1 MRLFNTSISLR
12 TVCVGLAAV
21 AGAGTALAHHSIL
34 GKFDDARAV
43 TLEGIVTK
51 VDWRAPHAHVFMNVE
66 SGGQT
71 LNWAVE
77 LESPTELTLSGW
89 NNETLVPGDAITVA
103 GWRARDDSRQVWGD
117 RVERTENGHQVYM
130 LRDTAPPLPLSPR
143 PAPRWPDGQVAL
155 GATQTSSDGYWAY
168 PSMKALV
175 EDGVE
180 VEFDRNGLLMN
191 PADASKV
198 APMQDWALALFRNR
212 QARQLRD
219 DPMFLNCKPPG
230 GPRQYESDLGFKLVE
245 DRASERLFVLLGSG
259 NHNYRIIYLDGR
271 EQVGQVGGDDDNP
284 LYYGR
289 SVGEWDGDTLVVDT
303 RSFNEDFWFT
313 SSGLPHTNR
322 LQLTERF
329 TRSDLDTLVYQVTV
343 DDPGAYTRP
352 WTATWTLR
360 WVGGGELPWHL
371 CQHNRP

>member
-1 MRLFNTSISLR
+1 MRSINPLISLR
-12 TVCVGLAAV
+12 NGCVLLAAF
-21 AGAGTALAHHSIL
+21 AATGTTLAHHSIL
-34 GKFDDARAV
+34 GKFDDGTPAMLNGV
-43 TLEGIVTK
+43 VTK
-51 VDWRAPHAHVFMNVE
+51 IDWRAPHAHVFMNVE
-66 SGGQT
+66 TGGET

-77 LESPTELTLSGW
+77 LESPAELTMSGW
-89 NNETLVPGDAITVA
+89 NSETLVPGDAIVVH
-103 GWRARDDSRQVWGD
+103 GWRARDGSRQAWGD
-117 RVERTENGHQVYM
+117 RVVRSDNGRQVYM
-130 LRDTAPPLPLSPR
+130 LKDTSPPLPMAAR

-155 GATQTSSDGYWAY
+155 GGTASSSDGYWSY
-168 PSMKALV
+168 PSMMALV

-180 VEFDRNGLLMN
+180 VEYSDDGLL
-191 PADASKV
+191 ADIGDASKV
-198 APMQDWALALFRNR
+198 APLQDWALELFRYR
-212 QARQLRD
+212 QSRHLRD

-230 GPRQYESDLGFKLVE
+230 GPRQYQSNLGFKLVE
-245 DRASERLFVLLGSG
+245 DRANERVFVLLGSG
-259 NHNYRIIYLDGR
+259 NHNYRLIYLDGR
-271 EQVGQVGGDDDNP
+271 EQIGQVRGDDDNP

-289 SVGEWDGDTLVVDT
+289 STGRWEGDTLVVDT

-329 TRSDLDTLVYQVTV
+329 TRADLDTLIYQVTI

-360 WVGGGELPWHL
+360 WVGGGDLPWHL